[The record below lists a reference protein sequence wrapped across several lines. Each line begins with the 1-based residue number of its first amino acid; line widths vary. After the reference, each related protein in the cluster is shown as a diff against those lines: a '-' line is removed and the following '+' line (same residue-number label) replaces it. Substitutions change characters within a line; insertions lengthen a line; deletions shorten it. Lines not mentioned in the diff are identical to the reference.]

1 MLKVKTYNLKV
12 SCFFQLKQPNR
23 YILLISVATCI
34 TLAAFLVKNLC
45 QKSSVWSLYAYLG
58 TIFFKILL
66 SKWSR
71 KMCSVI
77 CFFFTLYNY
86 LIILFWLPN
95 TYSLFKQ
102 FVLDWK
108 LDAKVEAEHDDQ
120 IDVAATAIMIIVIMN
135 KRL

>member
-1 MLKVKTYNLKV
+1 M
-12 SCFFQLKQPNR
+12 
-23 YILLISVATCI
+23 
-34 TLAAFLVKNLC
+34 
-45 QKSSVWSLYAYLG
+45 
-58 TIFFKILL
+58 
-66 SKWSR
+66 
-71 KMCSVI
+71 
-77 CFFFTLYNY
+77 
-86 LIILFWLPN
+86 FWLPN